1 MPTTRG
7 NKQKKKSGTSV
18 AVSIAGDGV
27 SASSMS
33 ASALPIGNDCNGLK
47 DAGNAAFT
55 AGEYR
60 RALELYTRAIDLCS
74 DDASLLTHLYSNR
87 SATFASLNEFEKAI
101 ADAEATIALSPQWPK
116 GHLRKGFAEEQMLKF
131 GAAHATYTAA
141 MSVASD
147 VSSLDKALA
156 DLNRTLSLLKL
167 TPSQLTSTLNPDT
180 DRFDRLIQW
189 LMKGGARFPKL
200 YLQWYSDDY
209 RGVHCLTRIP
219 ADEQILFVPHNM
231 IMTSAVAMDSH
242 IGRAIQASN
251 IELRS
256 KHSYLAAFLLVE
268 KAKGAESYWHPYI
281 DSLPQHYANMPLFFK
296 EPLISHLTG
305 SFTLAKIKDRID
317 SLKTEYDNLC
327 AAVEEFRQFTHE
339 QFVWARLVVITRI
352 FGLFI
357 RGHKTDGLVAYAD
370 MLNHK
375 KATADQT
382 DTDTKWTFDDNLNG
396 FIITTLKPIQRGD
409 QVFDSY
415 GRKCNSRFFVN
426 YGFTIDDNA
435 EDNEVCM
442 RFTLSASDP
451 LYAVKARM
459 LGSTSRGGIVR
470 EFQVPA
476 TYRETSDREKKTRD
490 MFTFL
495 RIAAANNEEIV
506 ALQSVK
512 ASADGRIDETEA
524 LSPRNEHVVLTLIRH
539 SAVDVLSGFTH
550 TLEEDDALLKTEQA
564 LADSNYRNCI
574 VMRRGEKVV
583 LHWYINCTEVG
594 CSLLETPW
602 RDARRVIAKKFTG
615 TAPVDFYVQTVIAPL
630 MKRFAA

>member
-7 NKQKKKSGTSV
+7 NKQKKKSAV
-18 AVSIAGDGV
+18 AVAVNGAGDSV
-27 SASSMS
+27 SAVTSESK
-33 ASALPIGNDCNGLK
+33 AVGDDCTALK
-47 DAGNAAFT
+47 DAGNAAFS
-55 AGEYR
+55 AGDYR
-60 RALELYTRAIDLCS
+60 GAVELYTRAIDMCT
-74 DDASLLTHLYSNR
+74 DTPLLTHLYSNR
-87 SATFASLNEFEKAI
+87 SATFASLSEFAR
-101 ADAEATIALSPQWPK
+101 AVDDAETTVRLSPAWAK
-116 GHLRKGFAEEQMLKF
+116 GHLRKGFAEEAQLKF

-141 MSVASD
+141 LAVASD
-147 VSSLDKALA
+147 VAGIEKALA
-156 DLNRTLSLLKL
+156 ELNRTLSALKL

-180 DRFDRLIQW
+180 DRFDRMIQW
-189 LMKGGARFPKL
+189 MSDGGARFPKL

-219 ADEQILFVPHNM
+219 ADEQILFVPHDM
-231 IMTSAVAMDSH
+231 IVTSAVAMDSP
-242 IGRAIQASN
+242 IGRAIQAAN

-256 KHSYLAAFLLVE
+256 KHSFLAAFLLAE
-268 KAKGAESYWHPYI
+268 KAKGAASYWRPYI

-296 EPLISHLTG
+296 EPLLAHLTG

-317 SLKTEYDNLC
+317 SLRTEYDNLC
-327 AAVEEFRQFTHE
+327 AAVAEFRHFTHAE
-339 QFVWARLVVITRI
+339 FVWARLVVITRI

-375 KATADQT
+375 KASADHA
-382 DTDTKWTFDDNLNG
+382 DTDTKWTFDDGLNG

-451 LYAVKARM
+451 LYAVKARL

-495 RIAAANNEEIV
+495 RIAAATSEEIV
-506 ALQSVK
+506 ALQSAK
-512 ASADGRIDETEA
+512 ASADGRIDESEA

-550 TLEEDDALLKTEQA
+550 TVEEDDALLASEEA
-564 LADSNYRNCI
+564 AADSNYRNCI

-583 LHWYINCTEVG
+583 LHWYITCAEVG

-602 RDARRVIAKKFTG
+602 RDARRVIAKKFAG
-615 TAPVDFYVQTVIAPL
+615 SAPIDFYVQTVIAPL
-630 MKRFAA
+630 MKRCAA

>member
-7 NKQKKKSGTSV
+7 NKQKKKSAGAGGVNTAGGISAAAMDTK
-18 AVSIAGDGV
+18 AVCDDSTA
-27 SASSMS
+27 
-33 ASALPIGNDCNGLK
+33 LK
-47 DAGNAAFT
+47 DAGNAAFS
-55 AGEYR
+55 AGDYR
-60 RALELYTRAIDLCS
+60 RAVDLYSRAIDLCS
-74 DDASLLTHLYSNR
+74 DTALLTHLYSNR
-87 SATFASLNEFEKAI
+87 SATFASLNDFDRAVED
-101 ADAEATIALSPQWPK
+101 ADATVRLSPAWAK
-116 GHLRKGFAEEQMLKF
+116 GHLRKGFAEEAQLKF
-131 GAAHATYTAA
+131 GAAHTTYTAA
-141 MSVASD
+141 LTVVSD
-147 VSSLDKALA
+147 VAGIEKALA
-156 DLNRTLSLLKL
+156 DLNRTLSTLKL

-180 DRFDRLIQW
+180 DRFDRMIQW
-189 LMKGGARFPKL
+189 LINGGARFPKL

-219 ADEQILFVPHNM
+219 ADEQILYVPHSM
-231 IMTSAVAMDSH
+231 IMTSAVAMDSD

-251 IELRS
+251 VELRS
-256 KHSYLAAFLLVE
+256 KHSYLAAFLLAE
-268 KAKGAESYWHPYI
+268 KAKGAASYWQPYI

-296 EPLISHLTG
+296 QPLIDHLTG

-317 SLKTEYDNLC
+317 SLRTEYDNLC
-327 AAVEEFRQFTHE
+327 AAVADFRHFTHDE
-339 QFVWARLVVITRI
+339 FVWARLVVITRI

-375 KATADQT
+375 KATADQA
-382 DTDTKWTFDDNLNG
+382 DTDTKWTFDDGLDG
-396 FIITTLKPIQRGD
+396 FIITTLKPIPRGD

-495 RIAAANNEEIV
+495 RIAAANNDEI
-506 ALQSVK
+506 ASLQSAK
-512 ASADGRIDETEA
+512 AAADGRIDETEA

-550 TLEEDDALLKTEQA
+550 TIEEDEALLKSADA

-583 LHWYINCTEVG
+583 LHWYITCAEVG

-602 RDARRVIAKKFTG
+602 RDARRIIAKKFTG
-615 TAPVDFYVQTVIAPL
+615 AAPIDFYVQTVIAPL
-630 MKRFAA
+630 MKRYAA